1 MQNRSERCIF
11 NSPIHKGSTVFKVL
25 METGAVLVSDTPI
38 RSGLCSKNL
47 NETSETSS
55 MSSTTT
61 YTTFLSYQG
70 SEQSEIGSKSKHD
83 PISLTNAWF
92 HDKLEKKSMLDAVQ
106 SILFHNSNI

>member
-1 MQNRSERCIF
+1 
-11 NSPIHKGSTVFKVL
+11 

-47 NETSETSS
+47 NKTSETSS

-83 PISLTNAWF
+83 PISLTNAW
-92 HDKLEKKSMLDAVQ
+92 EKKSMLDAVQ
-106 SILFHNSNI
+106 SISFHNSNI